1 MFEARSNGGITP
13 LMAAIQSAN
22 LYMVAQCL
30 NSGFNPF
37 AVDCTGRSC
46 RDYARPFKRVEG
58 EDIANLIDVAQ
69 A

>member
-1 MFEARSNGGITP
+1 
-13 LMAAIQSAN
+13 MAAIQSAN